1 MLSPIYKKNLTKA
14 LGLNLE
20 KSQSEND
27 VYTHFANKKVS
38 KIFQQN
44 IAASNNENAN
54 SLQHRSPNKLTNL
67 ASHDDNNKIKDCDKM
82 KRNSKSEE
90 NLFNL
95 MMKHNDNA
103 SFSFMKPRVQNQL
116 KDVGEKRVEINKRN
130 CVKVSIQINTKHK

>member
-44 IAASNNENAN
+44 IASSNNENEN

-67 ASHDDNNKIKDCDKM
+67 ASNDDNNKIKDCDKM

-130 CVKVSIQINTKHK
+130 CVKVSTYTNK